1 MLACHIG
8 GMEQISAT
16 QPAVDYAA
24 RSQDAPRGRLIARAE
39 PPKAQQDGPEPA
51 LATDNGH
58 LREAQARKSPEH
70 RHREADQQ
78 VTQQRAQDM
87 ARGTMFDL
95 RA

>member
-1 MLACHIG
+1 
-8 GMEQISAT
+8 MEPINAS

-24 RSQDAPRGRLIARAE
+24 RSQVAPRGHLITRME

-51 LATDNGH
+51 LVTDNGH
-58 LREAQARKSPEH
+58 MREAQARKSAEH

>member
-8 GMEQISAT
+8 RMEQISAT
-16 QPAVDYAA
+16 TAAVDYAA
-24 RSQDAPRGRLIARAE
+24 RSQVAPRGHLITRME
-39 PPKAQQDGPEPA
+39 PPKAQAEGPEPA
-51 LATDNGH
+51 QATDNGH
-58 LREAQARKSPEH
+58 LREAQARRSAEH

>member
-1 MLACHIG
+1 
-8 GMEQISAT
+8 MEQISAT
-16 QPAVDYAA
+16 SSAADYAA
-24 RSQDAPRGRLIARAE
+24 RSQEPRGRLIARAE
-39 PPKAQQDGPEPA
+39 PPKAQQDGPAAPEV
-51 LATDNGH
+51 TDNGH
-58 LREAQARKSPEH
+58 LRAAQAQKSAEH

>member
-1 MLACHIG
+1 MLTCQCG

-16 QPAVDYAA
+16 TSAVDYAA
-24 RSQDAPRGRLIARAE
+24 RPQEPRGRLIARAE
-39 PPKAQQDGPEPA
+39 PPTAQQDGPAPPQ
-51 LATDNGH
+51 ATDSGR
-58 LREAQARKSPEH
+58 LRAAQAQQSAEH